1 MTPRARSHWSILRG
15 AQLSGP
21 PPNGPSP
28 TPPAAQSRPATSA
41 RSGQP
46 CSRRPVR
53 RSGPPRAPPAR
64 NTQNP
69 NRRYKCMDKRG
80 SGFAIAEKKEEV
92 SFQIPGETSMA
103 EASAA
108 HRNFHGKAE
117 FPGEAETSLDV
128 FFGFLDEGVASP
140 ESSCG
145 SGDGFEDPGRRGGRR
160 VVQCR
165 REQSILGATL
175 YRTSSI
181 ESRIRQATKECLME
195 LNWNDSQCDCLK
207 SAAGGCRSCL
217 RRDICDRLRRNGF
230 NCAICKSKWGSSPAI
245 PSGEHTYLEVVDESS
260 SKKGAVR
267 VIIELNFRA
276 EFEMARACEG
286 YNRLV
291 SRLPEVFVG
300 KAERLRPLIK
310 ALCAAAKRCTKEKG
324 IHMGPWR
331 KHKYMQAKW
340 LGTCD
345 HSTLSPLLAG
355 LSVRR
360 PKPRASMLTF
370 DMLEKLPKL
379 QCTAVE
385 VV

>member
-1 MTPRARSHWSILRG
+1 ML
-15 AQLSGP
+15 
-21 PPNGPSP
+21 
-28 TPPAAQSRPATSA
+28 
-41 RSGQP
+41 
-46 CSRRPVR
+46 
-53 RSGPPRAPPAR
+53 
-64 NTQNP
+64 
-69 NRRYKCMDKRG
+69 K
-80 SGFAIAEKKEEV
+80 
-92 SFQIPGETSMA
+92 
-103 EASAA
+103 
-108 HRNFHGKAE
+108 
-117 FPGEAETSLDV
+117 SL
-128 FFGFLDEGVASP
+128 
-140 ESSCG
+140 
-145 SGDGFEDPGRRGGRR
+145 
-160 VVQCR
+160 
-165 REQSILGATL
+165 
-175 YRTSSI
+175 
-181 ESRIRQATKECLME
+181 
-195 LNWNDSQCDCLK
+195 LNWS
-207 SAAGGCRSCL
+207 
-217 RRDICDRLRRNGF
+217 
-230 NCAICKSKWGSSPAI
+230 
-245 PSGEHTYLEVVDESS
+245 SGEHTYLEVVDESS

-345 HSTLSPLLAG
+345 RSTLSPLLAG
-355 LSVRR
+355 LSVRQA
-360 PKPRASMLTF
+360 KPRASMLTF